1 MNSFES
7 FKWTNNFHNG
17 LRSRMAREIIE
28 QGYWAKLKPS
38 SKEIY
43 PSILKHVNKSG
54 LAFPSIRTLA
64 IISGV
69 TEKTA
74 GKGVKGLEGLPGFN
88 KVRKMSRR
96 GHTAYHY
103 FIKEPT
109 PDSKHTIWLSH
120 SPDLH
125 QSMSQLT
132 PTAKAVLP
140 VLKCFSYWEVDRYCK
155 LEEIEY
161 SPLEFTEI
169 YKDRKYD
176 FMKADESIICEL
188 AGISKKSLP
197 DAYKSLVHHYFIEP
211 LEFYEG
217 RKVWKVFVKPT
228 QHYKRDWLNSELKKR
243 YS

>member
-1 MNSFES
+1 
-7 FKWTNNFHNG
+7 
-17 LRSRMAREIIE
+17 
-28 QGYWAKLKPS
+28 
-38 SKEIY
+38 
-43 PSILKHVNKSG
+43 
-54 LAFPSIRTLA
+54 
-64 IISGV
+64 
-69 TEKTA
+69 
-74 GKGVKGLEGLPGFN
+74 
-88 KVRKMSRR
+88 
-96 GHTAYHY
+96 
-103 FIKEPT
+103 
-109 PDSKHTIWLSH
+109 
-120 SPDLH
+120 
-125 QSMSQLT
+125 MSQLT

-161 SPLEFTEI
+161 SPIEFTEI

-243 YS
+243 YSGWKKLPTKHYLSIN